1 MYSSNMSRP
10 PWVGKS
16 PANDIIAII
25 MWQTTSEPSQGD
37 HYRISSGQTVETDEV
52 KAIIP
57 GSTP

>member
-1 MYSSNMSRP
+1 MSRP

-57 GSTP
+57 GRTP